1 MPGGLQQDREASALS
16 WGSFLSCPVFPA
28 CGGCCNLGLISSF
41 SFQAVQVLLVCLG
54 SSADFLLHKLEDLV
68 GTEL

>member
-1 MPGGLQQDREASALS
+1 MASDKTGRHLREV
-16 WGSFLSCPVFPA
+16 GVHFLSCLFLPVEA
-28 CGGCCNLGLISSF
+28 AVNLGFISFF